1 MLAHCLNFTHL
12 VIYGPCVP
20 LKTHSNT
27 RKGSALSSS
36 PSIPSDLAVSC
47 CEAGAFYLCLLCTCP
62 LSLLHVPMPHFS
74 TRLNLA
80 SPGPRSGGASR
91 KPSLHVLALPCHY
104 DSLCL
109 PGPELFAA
117 LIHLISDSLGFK
129 PHRLHCGERDLTCP
143 WRQEALGPVLV
154 RLNVGNRLRA
164 PSSPCPPCSP
174 GVQCHQRGAGDT
186 HTHGAPL

>member
-1 MLAHCLNFTHL
+1 MGRCARAQTQL
-12 VIYGPCVP
+12 
-20 LKTHSNT
+20 
-27 RKGSALSSS
+27 
-36 PSIPSDLAVSC
+36 LAVSC

-117 LIHLISDSLGFK
+117 LIHLTSPLSPASLLENCAPGQFSSV
-129 PHRLHCGERDLTCP
+129 TQSCP
-143 WRQEALGPVLV
+143 TLCNPMNRSMPSLPVH
-154 RLNVGNRLRA
+154 
-164 PSSPCPPCSP
+164 
-174 GVQCHQRGAGDT
+174 HQLPEFTQT
-186 HTHGAPL
+186 HVH